1 MAKVRWGLIGATVIG
16 REWMIDAI
24 RQAGGD
30 IVAVMSTDPARG
42 RAYAN
47 EFGIP
52 KAVGSLPELFSAGVE
67 AVYISTTNERHRA
80 ETIAAAEAGV
90 HVLCEKPLAT
100 SLADA
105 RDMVAAGKRAG
116 ITLATNHHLRNG
128 AVAGAMRTMIAAGR
142 IGRPL
147 IARLVHAGYLP
158 EHLHGWRLRDPKAGA
173 GAILDLTVHDADLLR
188 FILGDE
194 PESVVA
200 FSQNGGL
207 ASSGIEDAAL
217 TLIRFRSGLLAQ
229 LFDGFTTRY
238 AETGVEV
245 HGSEGSLVA
254 RDCMAQTPRGTL
266 TLRSAT
272 GEEAVALDHHNY
284 YVSGVRAF
292 HDAMRGVGRP
302 SSSGEDGLVSLATAL
317 RRSRKRER
325 RPSGCRPARRMRSRP
340 ARVRLCPSQT
350 RIPRTAERARNRC
363 HGDEGDDQRGTA
375 DAEQDPAHPADR
387 LAHPRS

>member
-1 MAKVRWGLIGATVIG
+1 MAKVRWGLIGAAVIG

-42 RAYAN
+42 RAYAK

-105 RDMVAAGKRAG
+105 RDMVAASKRAG

-158 EHLHGWRLRDPKAGA
+158 EHLHGWRLRDPKGGA
-173 GAILDLTVHDADLLR
+173 GAVLDLTVHDADLLR

-194 PESVVA
+194 PES
-200 FSQNGGL
+200 
-207 ASSGIEDAAL
+207 
-217 TLIRFRSGLLAQ
+217 
-229 LFDGFTTRY
+229 
-238 AETGVEV
+238 
-245 HGSEGSLVA
+245 
-254 RDCMAQTPRGTL
+254 C
-266 TLRSAT
+266 
-272 GEEAVALDHHNY
+272 
-284 YVSGVRAF
+284 
-292 HDAMRGVGRP
+292 RGVFA
-302 SSSGEDGLVSLATAL
+302 E
-317 RRSRKRER
+317 RRSRLEGNR
-325 RPSGCRPARRMRSRP
+325 R
-340 ARVRLCPSQT
+340 
-350 RIPRTAERARNRC
+350 
-363 HGDEGDDQRGTA
+363 RGV
-375 DAEQDPAHPADR
+375 DAHPISLGPACAA
-387 LAHPRS
+387 L

>member
-42 RAYAN
+42 RAYAD

-52 KAVGSLPELFSAGVE
+52 LSVAGLPELFSRGVE

-80 ETIAAAEAGV
+80 ETIAAAKAGV

-105 RDMVAAGKRAG
+105 RDMVAACRSAG
-116 ITLATNHHLRNG
+116 VTFATNHHLRNG
-128 AVAGAMRTMIAAGR
+128 AVARAMRTMIGAGR

-147 IARLVHAGYLP
+147 IARIVHAGYLP
-158 EHLHGWRLRDPKAGA
+158 EHLHGWRLREPKAGA
-173 GAILDLTVHDADLLR
+173 GAILDLTVHDTDLLR

-194 PESVVA
+194 PESVSA

-217 TLIRFRSGLLAQ
+217 ALIRFRSGLLAQ

-245 HGSEGSLVA
+245 HGSEGSLIA
-254 RDCMAQTPRGTL
+254 RDCLAQTPRGTL
-266 TLRSAT
+266 TLRTAA
-272 GEEAVALDHHNY
+272 GDEAAELDHHNY

-292 HDAMRGVGRP
+292 HDAMRGVGGP
-302 SSSGEDGLVSLATAL
+302 SSSGEDGLISLATAL
-317 RRSRKRER
+317 AALES
-325 RPSGCRPARRMRSRP
+325 ARDGR
-340 ARVRLCPSQT
+340 AVAVRL
-350 RIPRTAERARNRC
+350 
-363 HGDEGDDQRGTA
+363 
-375 DAEQDPAHPADR
+375 DA
-387 LAHPRS
+387 

>member
-1 MAKVRWGLIGATVIG
+1 MANVRWGLIGATVIG

-24 RQAGGD
+24 RQAGGE
-30 IVAVMSTDPARG
+30 IVAVMSLEPSRG

-52 KAVGSLPELFSAGVE
+52 KAVSGLAELFSSGVE

-80 ETIAAAEAGV
+80 ETIAAANAGV

-105 RDMVAAGKRAG
+105 REMVAACKSAG
-116 ITLATNHHLRNG
+116 VMLATNHHLRNG
-128 AVAGAMRTMIAAGR
+128 AVAGTMRAMIRAGR

-147 IARLVHAGYLP
+147 TVRVVHAGYLP

-188 FILGDE
+188 FILSDE
-194 PESVVA
+194 PVSVAA

-207 ASSGIEDAAL
+207 ASGGIEDAAL

-238 AETGVEV
+238 AETTVEI
-245 HGSEGSLVA
+245 HGSDGSLFA
-254 RDCMAQTPRGTL
+254 RDCMSQTPRGTL
-266 TLRSAT
+266 TLRSAA
-272 GEEAVALDHHNY
+272 GEEAIALDHHNY
-284 YVSGVRAF
+284 YVPGIRAF
-292 HDAMRGVGRP
+292 HEAMRGVGGP
-302 SSSGEDGLVSLATAL
+302 ASSGEDGLISLATAL
-317 RRSRKRER
+317 AALES
-325 RPSGCRPARRMRSRP
+325 ARDG
-340 ARVRLCPSQT
+340 
-350 RIPRTAERARNRC
+350 RTVAIKLEA
-363 HGDEGDDQRGTA
+363 
-375 DAEQDPAHPADR
+375 
-387 LAHPRS
+387 